1 MMEILAT
8 RFAECLNEEYV
19 RRMATVRP
27 EPVDELESLAA
38 SQAADKFADVL
49 KQIFIP
55 DQFSVDFILEVAGRA
70 YAHSSRFAS
79 SRDYQEA
86 LYNPPEAEV
95 FPLCLTGLAGVGKSE
110 TIKALRRVLPGPIHA
125 ISEHALSKH
134 TLISHWYS
142 SARGKAGGRQQ
153 LADFLGGPSKLN
165 QAKLLIECR
174 RRAIHDG
181 VSALILEELQH
192 ANSGAGTARITDLL
206 LTVANIG
213 VPTCYV
219 ANYSLVH
226 RLKDRNNEDKQRLLS
241 DPRVMLPEPPDSATW
256 REYIQECVAVS
267 NNRIVADIDVL
278 TKELYRWTFGLK
290 RLVVLLL
297 KQAYLEARQA
307 GRYEI
312 LMQDIT
318 RAYLSTSYS
327 VNRADVGKLQEL
339 AIQPRPSGKKR
350 LDLVCPFEIPMRTNV
365 IEFAKR
371 DRDERYIQKVY
382 ESSRTADERAIAA
395 LDTSTSLQTA
405 GAQPKRQKPR
415 PKPTSKELADNFVAL
430 LDSTKDPKKPRD

>member
-1 MMEILAT
+1 
-8 RFAECLNEEYV
+8 
-19 RRMATVRP
+19 MATVRP
-27 EPVDELESLAA
+27 APIEDLESLAA
-38 SQAADKFADVL
+38 SQAADRFADAL

-70 YAHSSRFAS
+70 HAHSSRLAS
-79 SRDYQEA
+79 SRDYQSA

-125 ISEHALSKH
+125 ISEHALSEH
-134 TLISHWYS
+134 LLVSHWYS

-153 LADFLGGPSKLN
+153 LADFLGGSSKLN

-192 ANSGAGTARITDLL
+192 ANTGAGTAKVTDLL

-213 VPTCYV
+213 VPTYYV

-267 NNRIVADIDVL
+267 NYRIVVDVEML
-278 TKELYRWTFGLK
+278 TIELYRWTFGLK

-312 LMQDIT
+312 QMQDIS

-339 AIQPRPSGKKR
+339 AIQPRPGKKR
-350 LDLVCPFEIPMRTNV
+350 LDLICPFEIPMRTNV
-365 IEFAKR
+365 IAFAKR
-371 DRDERYIQKVY
+371 DREERYIQKVY
-382 ESSRTADERAIAA
+382 ESSRTADERASAA
-395 LDTSTSLQTA
+395 SDTSTNLQTTA
-405 GAQPKRQKPR
+405 DQPKRQKPR
-415 PKPTSKELADNFVAL
+415 PKPTSKELAANFTAL
-430 LDSTKDPKKPRD
+430 LDSTKKPTNPGE